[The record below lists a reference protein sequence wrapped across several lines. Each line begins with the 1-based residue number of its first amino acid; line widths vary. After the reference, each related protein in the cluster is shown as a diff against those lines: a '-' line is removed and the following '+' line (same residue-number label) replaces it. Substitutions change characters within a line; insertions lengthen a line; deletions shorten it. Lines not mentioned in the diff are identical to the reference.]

1 MRLLRMGVTSGIVVT
16 GLGLGC
22 AGQVLVSQN
31 LRGQD
36 LSGESWKLEARG
48 DGAAAREEL
57 RRAAENAPG
66 DPLALESYAVFLDRH
81 RDPAAREIYQKLSDL
96 LARNHAS
103 AGERARIARRLVTL
117 DLIAGNRQAAT
128 RHLEDYRSAGGTGL
142 TLPGEAQV
150 SRSKYV
156 EIPGPLRS
164 FGRMAAISPDAD
176 PDDVLPSLAHNVVLN
191 GYSASRGADSLE
203 PTEYLKLLERYI
215 AQAREIESLAGA
227 GKIVKIEMCESAVTG
242 DLLRILG
249 YRMRGGCGSDLV
261 LETVN
266 ASRAFLT
273 IDSGFPLSDL
283 EEALRTNRPFTL
295 DYHPSR
301 VPIMFGS
308 EYWIQDMAKRET
320 GDFIDSFLGDP
331 TLCRLY
337 SALAALDPDTAEQ
350 IRKDMPAQK
359 AKAYAHV
366 IDFFGA
372 MFEIRDGKV
381 TPPGG
386 ARSEKAWADLVGVS
400 PDRGAAFI
408 ERLFAKDDGWLASY
422 YDALARINGPVQDY
436 LTEPDHLKRFYAAL
450 RGRVTSPGPA
460 RPVFRSS
467 TDLVLL
473 TARLRLNPDG
483 RPHLPGGLE
492 VWKNMYAGK
501 AMAKFDP
508 KLAKAAPGWKEP
520 EEVLE
525 AFFGLAKKM
534 ADNEP
539 LKIFMALTDVERNR
553 PKPLE
558 TATVEAL
565 VRDYR
570 LLGAQYALFSDV
582 PSVTDSTIIA
592 FLDTARA
599 NSQMRDFGLR
609 GDAAGTLQALTAFW
623 QIFVRQGNIAPA
635 DADGALAA
643 VLRPFAKIQNSREV
657 FDAGQ
662 KGVRTLLEAAQATA
676 AVGSTQDH
684 ILDLL
689 AGTKPT
695 AGADLSDAQ
704 QQMLQDMTRAFE
716 AQRLVSLETLFT
728 LADRLES
735 AAAGQKPDAAE
746 TAKLASRI
754 AEVQLPRNS
763 LTTRERTEM
772 SAGFWSERHIDAER
786 KTNLR
791 ALIDEAGSDPQKL
804 RDVRAALAPY
814 LRDTLVGLAYI
825 HYAPPGAQVLYTN
838 PLFVRNHDFFGTPD
852 RPRVW
857 SPTEV
862 FGNGWP
868 ANAGGRLVGSLSALP
883 YALAEVE
890 QNFLIPSREQAL
902 IWGDL
907 VPQMIQAAV
916 IPRFWNVTPV
926 QLHWIGLHMAYA
938 ETALADSALDAA
950 ERQRVLA
957 VLRPYVP
964 PARLRKVEM
973 LLASGDVRN
982 ALDRVVPSEMYLL
995 AGELAPADRGSAI
1008 AAEIRTLAAQAPEQL
1023 SPRVISHAF
1032 GSPKPVLTNSYQ
1044 PELLN
1049 LRTFPTLMGYSSRIL
1064 AESWE
1069 SNLLFYA
1076 ALADQV
1082 HIRPAELNLLVPGWT
1097 QQTVE
1102 RIFATH
1108 LEDWPALLRSL
1119 RQVGDEV
1126 VQKARK
1132 QMVAVN

>member
-1 MRLLRMGVTSGIVVT
+1 MGQRLN
-16 GLGLGC
+16 
-22 AGQVLVSQN
+22 A
-31 LRGQD
+31 QD
-36 LSGESWKLEARG
+36 LTAETWKLEAQG
-48 DGAAAREEL
+48 DGSVARDQL
-57 RRAAENAPG
+57 RRTAASRPN
-66 DPLALESYAVFLDRH
+66 DPLALEAYAEFLDRH
-81 RDPAAREIYQKLSDL
+81 RDVEAHDAYQKLNDL
-96 LARNHAS
+96 LARNRAS
-103 AGERARIARRLVTL
+103 NAERARVARRLVTL
-117 DLIAGNRQAAT
+117 DMIAGDRAAAAK
-128 RHLEDYRSAGGTGL
+128 HAEDYRAAGGAALAIPPIQAPQQHG
-142 TLPGEAQV
+142 
-150 SRSKYV
+150 YI

-164 FGRMAAISPDAD
+164 FGRMAAVSPDAA
-176 PDDVLPSLAHNVVLN
+176 PDEVLPALAHNVVLN
-191 GYSASRGADSLE
+191 GYSATRGTDSLE
-203 PTEYLKLLERYI
+203 PTEYLKLLLRYLS
-215 AQAREIESLAGA
+215 QAREIEKLAGA
-227 GKIVKIEMCESAVTG
+227 GKIVRVEMCESSETG

-249 YRMRGGCGSDLV
+249 YRMRGGCGSDVV

-266 ASRAFLT
+266 ASRAFIT

-301 VPIMFGS
+301 IPILFGGD
-308 EYWIQDMAKRET
+308 YWVLEMAKKEN
-320 GDFIDSFLGDP
+320 GEFIDSFLGDP
-331 TLCRLY
+331 ALCRLY
-337 SALAALDPDTAEQ
+337 SALSSLDPDTAEQ

-366 IDFFGA
+366 LDFFGG
-372 MFEIRDGKV
+372 MFEIRGGKV

-386 ARSEKAWADLVGVS
+386 TRSEKAWADLVGA
-400 PDRGAAFI
+400 PPERGAAFI
-408 ERLFAKDDGWLASY
+408 ERLFAKDDGWIASY

-436 LTEPDHLKRFYAAL
+436 LTEPDHLKRFYTAL

-492 VWKNMYAGK
+492 VWKTMFASK
-501 AMAKFDP
+501 TMARHDP

-520 EEVLE
+520 EEVVE
-525 AFFGLAKKM
+525 ALFGLARKI

-553 PKPLE
+553 PRPLD
-558 TATVEAL
+558 TATVDAL
-565 VRDYR
+565 VRNYVP
-570 LLGAQYALFSDV
+570 LGSQYSLFSDV
-582 PSVTDSTIIA
+582 PTVSDATILA
-592 FLDTARA
+592 FLDAARA
-599 NSQMRDFGLR
+599 NEQMKDFSLR
-609 GDAAGTLQALTAFW
+609 GDAAGTMQALAAFW
-623 QIFVRQGNIAPA
+623 QIFVRQENIAPA
-635 DADGALAA
+635 DADAALAA
-643 VLRPFAKIQNSREV
+643 VIRPFAKIQNSREV

-662 KGVRTLLEAAQATA
+662 KGVRVLLAAAHAPTT
-676 AVGSTQDH
+676 GSPQDH

-695 AGADLSDAQ
+695 AAADLSDAQ
-704 QQMLQDMTRAFE
+704 QVMLQDMTRAFE
-716 AQRLVSLETLFT
+716 AQRLASLETLFS
-728 LADRLES
+728 LADRLE
-735 AAAGQKPDAAE
+735 ATATGQKPDAAQ
-746 TAKLASRI
+746 TAKLATRI
-754 AEVQLPRNS
+754 SEIQLPRS
-763 LTTRERTEM
+763 SITVRERTEM
-772 SAGFWSERHIDAER
+772 SAGFFTERHIDAER
-786 KTNLR
+786 KANLR
-791 ALIDEAGSDPQKL
+791 SLIDKAGADPQKL
-804 RDVRAALAPY
+804 RDVRGALAPI
-814 LRDTLVGLAYI
+814 LRDTLVGLAYV

-838 PLFVRNHDFFGTPD
+838 PLFVRNHDFYGTPD

-857 SPTEV
+857 TPTEV

-926 QLHWIGLHMAYA
+926 QLHWVGLHMAYA
-938 ETALADSALDAA
+938 ETALADAALDAA
-950 ERQRVLA
+950 TRQKVVSALNR
-957 VLRPYVP
+957 YIP
-964 PARLRKVEM
+964 PARLRKVETS
-973 LLASGDVRN
+973 LASGEVRA
-982 ALDRVVPSEMYLL
+982 ALERVVPAEMYLL
-995 AGELAPADRGSAI
+995 TEELAPADRDSAI
-1008 AAEIRTLAAQAPEQL
+1008 AQEIRALAAAAPEEL

-1076 ALADQV
+1076 ALADQI

-1102 RIFATH
+1102 HIFATH

-1119 RQVGDEV
+1119 RLVGDEV

>member
-1 MRLLRMGVTSGIVVT
+1 MRLLRIGVTSCIVVT
-16 GLGLGC
+16 TLGLGS
-22 AGQVLVSQN
+22 AGRGWIGLK
-31 LRGQD
+31 GQD
-36 LSGESWKLEARG
+36 LSGESWKMEARG
-48 DGAAAREEL
+48 DGANAREQL
-57 RRAAENAPG
+57 RRAAENAPN
-66 DPLALESYAVFLDRH
+66 DPLALESYALFLDRH
-81 RDPAAREIYQKLSDL
+81 RDPAARDIYQKLSDL
-96 LARNHAS
+96 LARNRAS
-103 AGERARIARRLVTL
+103 TGERARIARRLVTL
-117 DLIAGNRQAAT
+117 DLIAGDSGAAS
-128 RHLEDYRSAGGTGL
+128 RHLEVYRAAGGAANL
-142 TLPGEAQV
+142 QLPTTQSQPAH
-150 SRSKYV
+150 YI

-164 FGRMAAISPDAD
+164 FARMAAISPDAA
-176 PDDVLPSLAHNVVLN
+176 PEDVLASLSHNVVLN
-191 GYSASRGADSLE
+191 GYAATHGSDSLE

-215 AQAREIESLAGA
+215 SQAREIENLAGA
-227 GKIVKIEMCESAVTG
+227 GKIVHIEMCESAQTG
-242 DLLRILG
+242 DLLRVLG

-266 ASRAFLT
+266 ASRAFIT

-283 EEALRTNRPFTL
+283 EEALRTNRVFNL
-295 DYHPSR
+295 DYHPTR
-301 VPIMFGS
+301 LPILFS
-308 EYWIQDMAKRET
+308 ADYWIQDMAKRET

-337 SALAALDPDTAEQ
+337 SALSALDPDTAEQ

-366 IDFFGA
+366 LDFFGA

-400 PDRGAAFI
+400 PERGPAFI

-422 YDALARINGPVQDY
+422 YDALARISGPVQDY
-436 LTEPDHLKRFYAAL
+436 LTEPDHLKRFYTAL

-501 AMAKFDP
+501 AIAKYDP
-508 KLAKAAPGWKEP
+508 KLAKAAPGWKES

-553 PKPLE
+553 AKPLQ
-558 TATVEAL
+558 TATVEAM

-570 LLGAQYALFSDV
+570 LLGSQYALFSDV
-582 PSVTDSTIIA
+582 PSVSDSTILL

-599 NSQMRDFGLR
+599 NAQMRDFGLR

-623 QIFVRQGNIAPA
+623 QIFVRQGNIAAA

-643 VLRPFAKIQNSREV
+643 TLRPFAKVQNWRDV

-662 KGVRTLLEAAQATA
+662 KGLRTLLDAAQASSAPGT
-676 AVGSTQDH
+676 TQDH
-684 ILDLL
+684 VLDLL

-704 QQMLQDMTRAFE
+704 QQMLQDMERVFE
-716 AQRLVSLETLFT
+716 AQRLISLDTLFN
-728 LADRLES
+728 LADKLEG
-735 AAAGQKPDAAE
+735 AASGQKPDAE
-746 TAKLASRI
+746 VMKLAARI
-754 AEVQLPRNS
+754 SEVQLPRNS

-772 SAGFWSERHIDAER
+772 SAGFWAERHIDVER

-791 ALIDEAGSDPQKL
+791 SLIDKAGADPQKL
-804 RDVRAALAPY
+804 REARAALAPY

-857 SPTEV
+857 SQTEV

-926 QLHWIGLHMAYA
+926 QLHWVGLNMAYA
-938 ETALADSALDAA
+938 ETALADAVFDAA
-950 ERQRVLA
+950 ERQRVVA
-957 VLRPYVP
+957 VLRRYVP
-964 PARLRKVEM
+964 PARLRKVELM
-973 LLASGDVRN
+973 LAAGDTHT
-982 ALDRVVPSEMYLL
+982 ALEHVVPSEMYLL
-995 AGELAPADRGSAI
+995 AQELAPADRDSPI
-1008 AAEIRTLAAQAPEQL
+1008 AAEMRTLAAQSPEELAP
-1023 SPRVISHAF
+1023 RAISHAF
-1032 GSPKPVLTNSYQ
+1032 GSPKPILTNSYQ

-1049 LRTFPTLMGYSSRIL
+1049 VRTFPTLMGYSSRIL

-1097 QQTVE
+1097 QLTVE

-1132 QMVAVN
+1132 QMVAANN

>member
-1 MRLLRMGVTSGIVVT
+1 MRLRRFSVTTCIVVA
-16 GLGLGC
+16 GLGLSFIGRELN
-22 AGQVLVSQN
+22 A
-31 LRGQD
+31 QD
-36 LSGESWKLEARG
+36 LNGEIWRLEAKG
-48 DGAAAREEL
+48 DGGVARDQL
-57 RRAAENAPG
+57 RRAVAARPN
-66 DPLALESYAVFLDRH
+66 DPLTLEAYAEFLDRH
-81 RDPAAREIYQKLSDL
+81 RDPEAHEVYQQLNDL
-96 LARNHAS
+96 LARNRAS
-103 AGERARIARRLVTL
+103 NAERARIARRLVTL
-117 DLIAGNRQAAT
+117 DLLAGDRTGAVKHA
-128 RHLEDYRSAGGTGL
+128 EDYRAAGGSALAIPSVAAPTQRG
-142 TLPGEAQV
+142 
-150 SRSKYV
+150 YV

-164 FGRMAAISPDAD
+164 FGRMAAVSPDAQ
-176 PDDVLPSLAHNVVLN
+176 PEDVLPALSHNIVLN

-203 PTEYLKLLERYI
+203 PTEYLKLLLRYLS
-215 AQAREIESLAGA
+215 QAREIEKLAGA
-227 GKIVKIEMCESAVTG
+227 SKVIRIEMCESSETG
-242 DLLRILG
+242 DLLRVLG
-249 YRMRGGCGSDLV
+249 YRMRGGCGSDVV

-266 ASRAFLT
+266 ASRAFIT

-301 VPIMFGS
+301 LPILFGA
-308 EYWIQDMAKRET
+308 EYWIQDMAKKEN
-320 GDFIDSFLGDP
+320 GEFIDSFLGDP
-331 TLCRLY
+331 SLCRLY
-337 SALAALDPDTAEQ
+337 SALSSIDPDTADQ
-350 IRKDMPAQK
+350 IHKDMPAQK
-359 AKAYAHV
+359 AKAFAHV
-366 IDFFGA
+366 LDFFGG
-372 MFEIRDGKV
+372 MFEIRGGRV
-381 TPPGG
+381 NPPGG
-386 ARSEKAWADLVGVS
+386 ARSEKAWADLVGVA
-400 PDRGAAFI
+400 PEKGPAFI
-408 ERLFAKDDGWLASY
+408 ERLFAKDDGWIAAYHDS
-422 YDALARINGPVQDY
+422 LARISGPVQDY
-436 LTEPDHLKRFYAAL
+436 LTEPDHLKRYYTAL

-483 RPHLPGGLE
+483 KPHLPGGLD
-492 VWKNMYAGK
+492 VWKNMFAGK
-501 AMAKFDP
+501 AMAKHDP
-508 KLAKAAPGWKEP
+508 KLAKAAPGWKES

-525 AFFGLAKKM
+525 ALFGLARKM

-553 PKPLE
+553 AKPLE
-558 TATVEAL
+558 TATVDAL
-565 VRDYR
+565 VRGYTAY
-570 LLGAQYALFSDV
+570 GSQYSLFSDV
-582 PSVTDSTIIA
+582 PSVSDATIVA
-592 FLDTARA
+592 FLDAARA
-599 NSQMRDFGLR
+599 NEQMKDLSLR
-609 GDAAGTLQALTAFW
+609 GDAAGTMQSLAAFW
-623 QIFVRQGNIAPA
+623 QIFVRQGGIAPGDA
-635 DADGALAA
+635 DAALAA
-643 VLRPFAKIQNSREV
+643 VIRPFAKIQSSRDV

-662 KGVRTLLEAAQATA
+662 KGVRALLDAAHAPAT
-676 AVGSTQDH
+676 GSPQDH

-695 AGADLSDAQ
+695 AAADLSEAQ
-704 QQMLQDMTRAFE
+704 QIMLKDMTRAFE
-716 AQRLVSLETLFT
+716 AQRLASLETIFA
-728 LADRLES
+728 LADRVE
-735 AAAGQKPDAAE
+735 AMAAGQKPDAAQ
-746 TAKLASRI
+746 TAKLATRI
-754 AEVQLPRNS
+754 SEIQLPRS
-763 LTTRERTEM
+763 SITTRERTEM
-772 SAGFWSERHIDAER
+772 SAGFYSDRHIDAER

-791 ALIDEAGSDPQKL
+791 SLIEKAGADPQKL
-804 RDVRAALAPY
+804 RDVRGALAPI
-814 LRDTLVGLAYI
+814 LRDTLVGLTYI

-838 PLFVRNHDFFGTPD
+838 PLFVRNHDFYGTPD

-857 SPTEV
+857 TSTEV

-916 IPRFWNVTPV
+916 IPRFWNVTPA
-926 QLHWIGLHMAYA
+926 QLHWVGLHMSYA
-938 ETALADSALDAA
+938 ETTLADAALDAA
-950 ERQRVLA
+950 ARQKVVA
-957 VLRPYVP
+957 VLSRYVP

-973 LLASGDVRN
+973 LLAAGEVRT
-982 ALDRVVPSEMYLL
+982 ALERVVPAEMYLL
-995 AGELAPADRGSAI
+995 ADELAPADRNSAI
-1008 AAEIRTLAAQAPEQL
+1008 AQEIRMVAASAPEEV
-1023 SPRVISHAF
+1023 SARVISHAF
-1032 GSPKPVLTNSYQ
+1032 GSPKPILTNSYQ

-1102 RIFATH
+1102 HIFATH